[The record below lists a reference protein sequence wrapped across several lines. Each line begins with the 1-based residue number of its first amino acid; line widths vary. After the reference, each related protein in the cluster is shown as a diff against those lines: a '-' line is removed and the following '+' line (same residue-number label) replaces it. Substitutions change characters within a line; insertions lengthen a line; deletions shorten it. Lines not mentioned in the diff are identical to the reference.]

1 MIYAYLFEA
10 KSIQHYLFNSG
21 KLKDVIS
28 ASERL
33 DRLVDDSPTSVLSR
47 VLTTVNLSSDL
58 HEQETEL
65 NSDGIYFLRCK
76 GGAFYAYCHQEEPL
90 QQLRSIWTLTLTQ
103 LFPSLV
109 VTDALVSGD
118 SLQTALDEGHA
129 QLAADRNAPQV
140 SFPIAPAIAERYNR
154 TGNAAIPLS
163 EFAIRATQE
172 SEAQDSSL
180 DIETEKHRQAY
191 QSFELRDNAALQDRF
206 TPDDLKGQVYYP
218 INFEKEF
225 EFEGDKSALK
235 RSQRDAIK
243 NMALIHIDGN
253 GLGLLL
259 MALKEALPKNEAD
272 YRKGFRQFS
281 TALNKATV
289 AAAQIATQELYEQ
302 VESEG
307 VTRDQLGRMTLPMR
321 PVVLGGDDITL
332 FCRAD
337 LALQYSRTF
346 CEHFKD
352 ASKLAL
358 KELFDTYLKSS
369 ELLPFITASG
379 GILYHKANH
388 PFMHSHH
395 LVEALCDKA
404 KALTKRIYAEDK
416 TQKVGPAALALYRV
430 SNATQLGL
438 GDITKQSLT
447 HSINEND
454 SITMGLQ
461 SYFVSDEECETEKG
475 TRTTSLRS
483 FQIIDELVALS
494 NDKNTSV
501 SMAKWRQMATHIA
514 LGDMEEARRIYH
526 RSVGQCNNK
535 EKIEKLTDVLS
546 RLKPAEAQQELE
558 SPWYWF
564 TQNGS
569 SKQMATMINDL
580 LIVDHY
586 KRSEKSSN
594 QGGEA

>member
-47 VLTTVNLSSDL
+47 VLTTANLSSDL

-65 NSDGIYFLRCK
+65 NRDGIYFLRCK
-76 GGAFYAYCHQEEPL
+76 GGAFYAYCHQETPL
-90 QQLRSIWTLTLTQ
+90 QQLRSIWTLTLGQ

-154 TGNAAIPLS
+154 TGNAAVPLS
-163 EFAIRATQE
+163 KLAISATQE
-172 SEAQDSSL
+172 NDAQDSSL

-191 QSFELRDNAALQDRF
+191 QSFGLRDNAALQDRF
-206 TPDDLKGQVYYP
+206 TPDDLKGEVYYP

-225 EFEGDKSALK
+225 EFEGDKSALE

-243 NMALIHIDGN
+243 DMALIHIDGN

-281 TALNKATV
+281 TALNKSTV

-307 VTRDQLGRMTLPMR
+307 VTRDKQGRMTLPMR

-346 CEHFKD
+346 CEHFKK
-352 ASKLAL
+352 ASELAL
-358 KELFDTYLKSS
+358 EELFDAYLSNSK
-369 ELLPFITASG
+369 LLPFITASG

-447 HSINEND
+447 HSINENT
-454 SITMGLQ
+454 SLTMGLQ
-461 SYFVSDEECETEKG
+461 SYFVSNEKCETENG
-475 TRTTSLRS
+475 QHSTNSRS
-483 FQIIDELVALS
+483 FHIMDELVELS
-494 NDKNTSV
+494 NSKNAPV

-526 RSVGQCNNK
+526 RSVEQCNDK
-535 EKIEKLTDVLS
+535 AKIQKLTDALS
-546 RLKPAEAQQELE
+546 TLKPTDDLNELE

-564 TQNGS
+564 TTNDS

-586 KRSEKSSN
+586 MSGKKVAI
-594 QGGEA
+594 QGGEE